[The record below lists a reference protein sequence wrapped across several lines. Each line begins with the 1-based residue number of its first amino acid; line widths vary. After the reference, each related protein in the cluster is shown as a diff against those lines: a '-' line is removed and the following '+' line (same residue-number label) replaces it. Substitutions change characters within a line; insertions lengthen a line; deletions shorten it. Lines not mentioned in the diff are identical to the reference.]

1 MERSDLYAFLFLA
14 AICAIIWYPSKKG
27 RISICLPP
35 SPKSDPLIGNMRTLM
50 GVTDEPKAYRE
61 WGKELGSD
69 IISISLPP
77 GKLLVIVNSVEAA
90 HELLTKRSS
99 IYSDRAQTPMIT
111 SEKLLGWGNN
121 TGMIA
126 YGERWR
132 AQRRMTHEVLH
143 KKASMKMWPV
153 VTRQA
158 RLSLQRL
165 LDEHDNFPKEVRRM
179 VGSTLLSVV
188 YGYEVTS
195 SNDSLVEVVETAVAG
210 FSEAA
215 MISNFYVNVIP
226 WLQHVPEWFPGAAWK
241 RKANKWRSQTEDML
255 NMPFEWTKSQLDA
268 GNAPP
273 SMLTSLLA
281 KCTGD
286 ETAEE
291 IDTIRWAT
299 GTLFAAGTDTSA
311 ATILVFTMA
320 MVMHPEV
327 QAKAQAEIDSVL
339 RGTRLPEISDRESMP
354 YMGRIIKEVFRWKHT
369 VPLGVPHVST
379 QDDTYKGY
387 FIPSG
392 TLVISNIWAMN
403 YDERAYPSPE
413 QFDPDRFLD
422 SSVPEP
428 PTFGFGRR
436 NCPGFHL
443 AEATVFMF
451 ACTLLSS
458 FDVRPAC
465 DSNGNPVPLTG
476 EMGPNLVVTQPLPY
490 KCNIISRSKGHEKML
505 REWVDA

>member
-1 MERSDLYAFLFLA
+1 
-14 AICAIIWYPSKKG
+14 
-27 RISICLPP
+27 
-35 SPKSDPLIGNMRTLM
+35 M
-50 GVTDEPKAYRE
+50 GVNDEPKAYRD

-77 GKLLVIVNSVEAA
+77 RTLLVILNSVEAA
-90 HELLTKRSS
+90 QELLTKRSS

-121 TGMIA
+121 TGMIK

-143 KKASMKMWPV
+143 KKASVRLWPTI
-153 VTRQA
+153 TRQV
-158 RLSLQRL
+158 RSSLQRL
-165 LDEHDNFPKEVRRM
+165 LDEPSNFSKEVRR
-179 VGSTLLSVV
+179 
-188 YGYEVTS
+188 
-195 SNDSLVEVVETAVAG
+195 LVEVVETAVAG
-210 FSEAA
+210 FSQAA

-226 WLQHVPEWFPGAAWK
+226 WLQHVPEWFPGAEWK
-241 RKANKWRSQTEDML
+241 RKANKWRRQTEDML
-255 NMPFEWTKSQLDA
+255 NVPFEWTKNQLAA
-268 GNAPP
+268 GKAPP

-291 IDTIRWAT
+291 IDAIRWAT

-311 ATILVFTMA
+311 ATIMVFIMA
-320 MVMHPEV
+320 MAMHPDI
-327 QAKAQAEIDSVL
+327 QAKAQAEIDLVL
-339 RGTRLPEISDRESMP
+339 RGTRLPAISDREHMP
-354 YMGRIIKEVFRWKHT
+354 YMGCILKEVFRWKHT

-392 TLVISNIWAMN
+392 TLVIPNIWAMN

-413 QFDPDRFLD
+413 RFDPDRFLD

-436 NCPGFHL
+436 SCPGLHL
-443 AEATVFMF
+443 AEATIFMF

-458 FDVRPAC
+458 FDIRPAC
-465 DSNGNPVPLTG
+465 DQNGNPIPLTG
-476 EMGPNLVVTQPLPY
+476 GMGPNLVVT
-490 KCNIISRSKGHEKML
+490 
-505 REWVDA
+505 